1 MSNKAGKKACIR
13 WFRKFWIVLIFVA
26 ILLPK
31 QGISEEKNGKSVFDE
46 KSVNLKI
53 KIDKDKIEYQ
63 IFAYVE
69 PGTPMTWCGD
79 DILVIGNSAE
89 SFQKKLRIISL
100 KDIDL
105 FQYNNTQKMKVKE
118 INIPT
123 ENIYNIIGCTTETDT
138 IYLEAFDDHI
148 YALNLK
154 SGEIKKILAN
164 IEFKAFDALNNI
176 LVVIINNK
184 SYIDNQFLR
193 NDGIKLIKMPNSFD
207 VNWVVLYI
215 LPNNKLLM
223 YKTGKFYIYD
233 YQLNKLTELGKSDLR
248 FSNYIDH
255 QILCDYDYKNNKFFI
270 LCWDIDFIL
279 KSKKGQ
285 TIKPKYTIEVPSLS
299 DFKVISSQVLIYAEN
314 KKNYDYLY
322 YYYFP
327 SKEKE
332 LFEKYHSKIT
342 NVNPFYSEKPCSYC
356 FTQSSVTGSSLAYLL
371 KDRIVIITYR

>member
-13 WFRKFWIVLIFVA
+13 WFRKFWIVLIFVV

-31 QGISEEKNGKSVFDE
+31 QGISEEKNGKSVFNE
-46 KSVNLKI
+46 KNVNLKI
-53 KIDKDKIEYQ
+53 EIDKDKIEYQ

-69 PGTPMTWCGD
+69 PGPMTWCGD
-79 DILVIGNSAE
+79 DTLVIGNSAE

-123 ENIYNIIGCTTETDT
+123 ENIYDIIGCTTETNT
-138 IYLEAFDDHI
+138 IYLETFDDHI

-193 NDGIKLIKMPNSFD
+193 NDRIKLIKIPNLFD
-207 VNWVVLYI
+207 VNWEVLYI

-279 KSKKGQ
+279 NSRKGQ

-332 LFEKYHSKIT
+332 LFEKYQSKIT

>member
-13 WFRKFWIVLIFVA
+13 WFRKFWIVLIFVV

-31 QGISEEKNGKSVFDE
+31 QGISEEKNGKSVFNE
-46 KSVNLKI
+46 KNVNLKI
-53 KIDKDKIEYQ
+53 EIDKDKIEYQ

-79 DILVIGNSAE
+79 DTLVIGNSAE

-123 ENIYNIIGCTTETDT
+123 ENIYNIIGCTTETNT
-138 IYLEAFDDHI
+138 IYLETFDDHI

-207 VNWVVLYI
+207 VNWEVLYI

-279 KSKKGQ
+279 KSKKD
-285 TIKPKYTIEVPSLS
+285 KL
-299 DFKVISSQVLIYAEN
+299 
-314 KKNYDYLY
+314 
-322 YYYFP
+322 
-327 SKEKE
+327 
-332 LFEKYHSKIT
+332 
-342 NVNPFYSEKPCSYC
+342 
-356 FTQSSVTGSSLAYLL
+356 
-371 KDRIVIITYR
+371 

>member
-1 MSNKAGKKACIR
+1 MR
-13 WFRKFWIVLIFVA
+13 WFRKFWVVLIFVVVF
-26 ILLPK
+26 L
-31 QGISEEKNGKSVFDE
+31 QGQGFGKEKNEKSVFDE

-53 KIDKDKIEYQ
+53 KVDKDKIEYQ
-63 IFAYVE
+63 IFAYIE

-79 DILVIGNSAE
+79 DTLVIGNSAE
-89 SFQKKLRIISL
+89 SLQKKLRIISL

-118 INIPT
+118 INIPI
-123 ENIYNIIGCTTETDT
+123 ENIYDIIGCASKTDT
-138 IYLEAFDDHI
+138 VYLKTFENDYI
-148 YALNLK
+148 YALNLRT
-154 SGEIKKILAN
+154 GEIKKILAN
-164 IEFKAFDALNNI
+164 IEFKAFDALDNTLI
-176 LVVIINNK
+176 VSINNK
-184 SYIDNQFLR
+184 SYIDNQFLKM
-193 NDGIKLIKMPNSFD
+193 DGIKLIRIPNSFD
-207 VNWVVLYI
+207 ANWKVLYI
-215 LPNNKLLM
+215 LPDNKLLM

-270 LCWDIDFIL
+270 LCWDINSIL
-279 KSKKGQ
+279 KSEKGK
-285 TIKPKYTIEVPSLS
+285 TIKPNYTIDVPSLS

-314 KKNYDYLY
+314 KKDYDYLY

-332 LFEKYHSKIT
+332 LFAKYHSKIA
-342 NVNPFYSEKPCSYC
+342 NVNPFFSEKPCSYC
-356 FTQSSVTGSSLAYLL
+356 FTQSSVTGNSLAYLL